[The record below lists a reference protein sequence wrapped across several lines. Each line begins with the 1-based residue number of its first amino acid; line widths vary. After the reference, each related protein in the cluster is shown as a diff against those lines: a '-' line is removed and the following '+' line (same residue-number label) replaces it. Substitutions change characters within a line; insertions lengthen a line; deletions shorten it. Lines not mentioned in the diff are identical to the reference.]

1 MNVILL
7 HNNHRNVS
15 ATHVAIFR
23 VLRKMSTYIL
33 RFIKIL
39 IKLPED
45 DSQEGVETYR
55 SASVLT
61 VKTLYCTIV
70 HLLVYFLS

>member
-23 VLRKMSTYIL
+23 VLKQMLSTYIL

-45 DSQEGVETYR
+45 DSQEGVGTYR

-61 VKTLYCTIV
+61 VKTLCCNIV
-70 HLLVYFLS
+70 H